1 MVEKVHNLIIIGAG
15 PAGYSAAIYA
25 QRAGLEPILIQ
36 GSEPGGQL
44 MQTTDVD
51 NYPGF
56 TTILGPTL
64 MMNMHAQ
71 VDKLGVDILA
81 DVIESVDFSKQ
92 PLKLKGISNNYN
104 CKSVIIATGSSAKW
118 LNIASENTFK
128 GFGVSACATCDGF
141 FFKNKTV
148 AVIGGGNTAVE
159 EALYLSK
166 IAKKVY
172 LIHRRD
178 ELRAEKILQ
187 DTLFKTKNIE
197 TFWNKV
203 VTEFQGVKGENT
215 ELQSLLLTDTKNKKQ
230 QTLEVDGAFIA
241 IGHSPNTKFL
251 EGQVD
256 LDPDGYITSLNN
268 GTQVTHKKKVLA
280 GVFAAGDVND
290 KIYRQA
296 ITSAGSGC
304 KAALDAQ
311 QYLLQK

>member
-1 MVEKVHNLIIIGAG
+1 MVATIHNLIIIGAG

-25 QRAGLEPILIQ
+25 QRAGLKPILIQ

-56 TTILGPTL
+56 ATILGPTL

-71 VDKLGVDILA
+71 VDKLGVEIIA
-81 DVIESVDFSKQ
+81 DVIESVDFSKK
-92 PLKLKGISNNYN
+92 PLQLKGMNSSYS

-118 LNIASENTFK
+118 LKIPSENTFK
-128 GFGVSACATCDGF
+128 GFGISACATCDGF
-141 FFKNKTV
+141 FFKNKNV

-166 IAKKVY
+166 IAKKVV

-178 ELRAEKILQ
+178 ELRAEQILQ

-197 TFWNKV
+197 ILWNKV
-203 VTEFQGVKGENT
+203 VTEFQGVEGELT
-215 ELQSLLLTDTKNKKQ
+215 ELQSLVLEDTLKKTQ
-230 QTLEVDGAFIA
+230 QTLKVDGAFIA
-241 IGHSPNTKFL
+241 IGHTPNTKFL
-251 EGQVD
+251 QGQVD
-256 LDPDGYITSLNN
+256 LDPDGYITSYNN
-268 GTQVTHKKKVLA
+268 STFVTLKGKPLV

-311 QYLLQK
+311 QYLLKK

>member
-1 MVEKVHNLIIIGAG
+1 MVAKVYNLIIIGAG

-25 QRAGLEPILIQ
+25 QRAGLNPVLIQ

-64 MMNMHAQ
+64 MMNMHTQ
-71 VDKLGVDILA
+71 VEKLGVDILA

-92 PLKLKGISNNYN
+92 TLQLKGMNSTYN

-118 LNIASENTFK
+118 LQIPSENTFK

-141 FFKNKTV
+141 FFKNKNV

-166 IAKKVY
+166 IAKKVF

-197 TFWNKV
+197 ILWNKV
-203 VTEFQGVKGENT
+203 ITKFQGIEGETT
-215 ELQSLLLTDTKNKKQ
+215 ELQSLLLEDTKNKKTE
-230 QTLEVDGAFIA
+230 TLEIDGAFIA

-251 EGQVD
+251 QGQVD
-256 LDPDGYITSLNN
+256 LDPDGYITSKNN
-268 GTQVTHKKKVLA
+268 GTEVTHHKKVLN

-311 QYLLQK
+311 QYLLRK

>member
-1 MVEKVHNLIIIGAG
+1 MVAKVYNLIIIGAG

-25 QRAGLEPILIQ
+25 QRAGLNPVLIQ

-64 MMNMHAQ
+64 MMNMHTQ
-71 VDKLGVDILA
+71 VEKLGVDILA

-92 PLKLKGISNNYN
+92 TLQLKGMNSIYN

-118 LNIASENTFK
+118 LQIPSENTFK

-141 FFKNKTV
+141 FFKNKNV

-166 IAKKVY
+166 IAKKVF

-197 TFWNKV
+197 ILWNKV
-203 VTEFQGVKGENT
+203 ITKFQGIEGETT
-215 ELQSLLLTDTKNKKQ
+215 ELQSLLLEDTKNKKTE
-230 QTLEVDGAFIA
+230 TLEIDGAFIA

-251 EGQVD
+251 QGQVD
-256 LDPDGYITSLNN
+256 LDPDGYITSKNN
-268 GTQVTHKKKVLA
+268 GTEVTHHKKVLN

-311 QYLLQK
+311 QYLLRK